1 VEDYNTIR
9 SIMGVLAPDQV
20 PVLNMLA
27 RNFAVFDHWFS
38 DVPTLT
44 HPNRQFFL
52 SATSKGNVLNDL
64 PNLNEFPSWNDQ
76 KTIFDQLS
84 DDGIS
89 WKLYYPQLVPLTLLT
104 NFGSMKNH
112 LFNLANFDSF
122 YSDLASGNL
131 PDFSFIE
138 PKFLDFPNDYH
149 PSDMDNKRGHSSIVD
164 GEKLLA
170 DIYNSLRNSTHN
182 RADIALFITFDE
194 AGGTY
199 DHVPPPTNATPP
211 DNLSIKGQMDFTF
224 TRLGFRVPTIMV
236 SDYIVPETVIQQE
249 LQHTSFLRFIRTI
262 LNMKSDNLT
271 ARDGTAPDIPLNLL
285 FTTNSRVAWPLA
297 VPSNFTTIGDDGTE
311 LQDEINI
318 YINELL
324 ALLTEY
330 LGGFLGCTIAK
341 WLTGV
346 QLCGAASLTPSVFL
360 FGLILGWFFVQY

>member
-1 VEDYNTIR
+1 MTGDYNVPPTIPPLDQQMQGFVTSFINQINATTNGTNNSWMVEDYNTIR

-64 PNLNEFPSWNDQ
+64 PSISEFPTWNDQ

-104 NFGSMKNH
+104 NFGSMKHH
-112 LFNLANFDSF
+112 LSNLDNFDNF
-122 YSDLASGNL
+122 YGDLASGNL

-138 PKFLDFPNDYH
+138 PEFVGTPNDYH
-149 PSDMDNKRGHSSIVD
+149 PADVDNKRGHSSIID

-170 DIYNSLRNSTHN
+170 DIYNSIRNLTKN

-199 DHVPPPTNATPP
+199 DHVPPPTNAIPP
-211 DNLSIKGQMDFTF
+211 DNLSVHGQ
-224 TRLGFRVPTIMV
+224 
-236 SDYIVPETVIQQE
+236 
-249 LQHTSFLRFIRTI
+249 
-262 LNMKSDNLT
+262 
-271 ARDGTAPDIPLNLL
+271 
-285 FTTNSRVAWPLA
+285 
-297 VPSNFTTIGDDGTE
+297 
-311 LQDEINI
+311 
-318 YINELL
+318 NEF
-324 ALLTEY
+324 Y
-330 LGGFLGCTIAK
+330 LYK
-341 WLTGV
+341 TGISSPNYY
-346 QLCGAASLTPSVFL
+346 GK
-360 FGLILGWFFVQY
+360 